1 MSHLIATHEH
11 DGLRRKSDG
20 EQMTSTII
28 LMVVVIAVG
37 FALWVFAQNVLLP
50 VISTAAHNLQQY
62 TADSQTWS
70 I

>member
-1 MSHLIATHEH
+1 MLNMLMAAAKGSV
-11 DGLRRKSDG
+11 RKARDG

-37 FALWVFAQNVLLP
+37 FALWVFAQQVLLP
-50 VISTAAHNLQQY
+50 VIKTAAGNLQQY
-62 TADSQTWS
+62 TADSQSWT